1 MQDRV
6 PLYPGRVRLTPISG
20 QTNVYDMTMED
31 SPSVVGT
38 PLNKNTLLNAL
49 AEQAFAEAEMELTD
63 ATVSE
68 ALLNLASFSA
78 IAEVVSYVGT
88 GVYGASNPCQVTF
101 AVKPDFIFLFA
112 AVPSSGYVA
121 DVNGSTTYRTY
132 NRRTVIPVS
141 VLTNTYNSAHGLYE
155 NNSSDNSALGKYD
168 DSTNTYSWYDTAAA
182 NKQWNSAGTTYYVL
196 GIKGVR

>member
-6 PLYPGRVRLTPISG
+6 PLYPGRVRLTPVAG
-20 QTNVYDMTMED
+20 QTDVYDMTMED
-31 SPSVVGT
+31 SASVVGT

-49 AEQAFAEAEMELTD
+49 TEQAFAEAEMELTD

-68 ALLNLASFSA
+68 ALLTLASFSA

-88 GVYGASNPCQVTF
+88 GMYGASNPCQITF

-112 AVPSSGYVA
+112 AIPSNGQIK
-121 DVNGSTTYRTY
+121 DVHGSTSYKSYNKRTL
-132 NRRTVIPVS
+132 IPVS
-141 VLTNTYNSAHGLYE
+141 ALTSSYSSGKGFYFNESADGSGY
-155 NNSSDNSALGKYD
+155 GKYD
-168 DSTNTYSWYDTAAA
+168 DSTNTYSWYASADD
-182 NKQWNSAGTTYYVL
+182 KQWNDSGTTYYVL